1 MIKRNALLLDFG
13 GVITRTLFECRGE
26 IERHFALPGG
36 SLCWRGALDPA
47 SDELWRAM
55 LAGKISDQEYWR
67 HRIAALGQIVGRA
80 LEMAD
85 IIAAIFGA
93 DPNLAIRPEAMAAVH
108 NAKAAGCRIGVL
120 SNDLELIYGR
130 DALSRMEIFRE
141 LDCVVDGSR
150 SRVRKPSP
158 EAFARG
164 LAALGSTAQ
173 GTVFVD
179 DQPRNVAG
187 AITVG
192 MAGVVFDI
200 CDPACSFGSAEQ
212 LLGI

>member
-1 MIKRNALLLDFG
+1 
-13 GVITRTLFECRGE
+13 
-26 IERHFALPGG
+26 
-36 SLCWRGALDPA
+36 
-47 SDELWRAM
+47 M
-55 LAGKISDQEYWR
+55 LAGKISDREYWQ
-67 HRIAALGQIVGRA
+67 HRIAALGHVVGRP

-85 IIAAIFGA
+85 VIAAIFGA
-93 DPNLAIRPEAMAAVH
+93 DPNLAIRPEAMATVR

-130 DALSRMEIFRE
+130 NLLSRIEILRQM
-141 LDCVVDGSR
+141 DCVVDGSR
-150 SRVRKPSP
+150 SRTRKPSP

-164 LAALGSTAQ
+164 LTALGSTAEA
-173 GTVFVD
+173 TVFVD

-187 AITVG
+187 ATTAG

-200 CDPACSFGSAEQ
+200 CHPASSFGSAEQ